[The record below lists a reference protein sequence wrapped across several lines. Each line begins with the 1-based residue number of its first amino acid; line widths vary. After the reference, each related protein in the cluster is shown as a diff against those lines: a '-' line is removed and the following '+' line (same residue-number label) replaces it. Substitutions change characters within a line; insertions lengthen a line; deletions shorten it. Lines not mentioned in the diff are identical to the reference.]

1 MSFLSR
7 WNSYGASGADAQR
20 EAGINTSG
28 SAALAELDDYRPTV
42 TVVVVIRWLL
52 LGAWFVVLHYRIDRD
67 SDWVLFNLFGVG
79 IALLNAYVTWRIVTV
94 RSVTWRHALAQSVA
108 DLAVITGTLS
118 MRHGFY
124 NDFYIFYYPA
134 LLGLSLMFPGRAS
147 FSAVA
152 VVMVLYVIVAYNVVG
167 SHATLQPKLELTFQQ
182 EFKQEKVLFIRIM
195 TMVAMVAAGT
205 LINGWERARRR
216 EAVAGE
222 RQRAEE
228 NLELQRKAQ
237 QAELAATEERS
248 RIAREIHDG
257 IAQSIYTLSL
267 QLETCVEL
275 AARRSEDVKR
285 RLEDLVGLSKETLL
299 EVRHYIFDLKP
310 YLAGEKGVASMLESQ
325 IREFGNVAGIPTSLD
340 ISGEQ
345 RQVPTPVATCLFRV
359 TQEALA
365 NAFKHAQATSVKIRL
380 DFAVDQ
386 VQLSVQ
392 DDGQGF
398 DPVESPSGYGLHN
411 MRARAEESGGSLKL
425 MSSPGKGTQVE
436 ISIPC

>member
-1 MSFLSR
+1 M
-7 WNSYGASGADAQR
+7 
-20 EAGINTSG
+20 NTRG
-28 SAALAELDDYRPTV
+28 SASFAALDDYRPTV

-67 SDWVLFNLFGVG
+67 FDWVVFNFFGVG
-79 IALLNAYVTWRIVTV
+79 IALLNAYVTWRIITV
-94 RSVTWRHALAQSVA
+94 RSVTRRHALAQSVT
-108 DLAVITGTLS
+108 DLVVITATLF

-124 NDFYIFYYPA
+124 NDSYIFYYPA
-134 LLGLSLMFPGRAS
+134 LLGFSLMFPGRVS
-147 FSAVA
+147 FSVVA
-152 VVMVLYVIVAYNVVG
+152 VVVVLYVVMAYTVVG
-167 SHATLQPKLELTFQQ
+167 SNPSIQPKLDLTLQQ
-182 EFKQEKVLFIRIM
+182 VFKQAKVLFIRIM

-216 EAVAGE
+216 EAVTAE

-237 QAELAATEERS
+237 QAELAAAEERS

-257 IAQSIYTLSL
+257 IAQSIYMLSL

-275 AARRSEDVKR
+275 AARRSQDMTR

-325 IREFGNVAGIPTSLD
+325 IREFGNVAGVPTSLD
-340 ISGEQ
+340 ISGEE
-345 RQVPTPVATCLFRV
+345 REVPTPVATCLYRV

-365 NAFKHAQATSVKIRL
+365 NAFKHAQATSVKIHL
-380 DFAVDQ
+380 DFGVDQ

-398 DPVESPSGYGLHN
+398 DPGASASGYGLHN
-411 MRARAEESGGSLKL
+411 MRARAEELGGSLEL
-425 MSSPGKGTQVE
+425 MSSSGKGTPVE